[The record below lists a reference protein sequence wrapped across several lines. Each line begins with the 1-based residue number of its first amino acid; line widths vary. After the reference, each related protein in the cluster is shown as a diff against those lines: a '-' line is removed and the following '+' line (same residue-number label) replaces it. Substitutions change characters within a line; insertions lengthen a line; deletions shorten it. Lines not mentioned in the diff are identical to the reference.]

1 MKLQMVAM
9 GVYQVEVVNN
19 IVNKCKSRYGDRFK
33 YYLTGS
39 YARNEESF
47 KDYDIAIYDTENDN
61 RDWESLLKLFFN
73 KYQKDGKSIDAQI
86 SQYIPEVIKMTGKE
100 LYKNRD
106 RIVKRYT
113 YSDENLGKYN
123 GKVRKDWGYVK
134 YKNVNGNLWEKEVM
148 LVKPKHRLMG
158 LDKIK
163 RIYVEI

>member
-1 MKLQMVAM
+1 M
-9 GVYQVEVVNN
+9 EVVNN

-86 SQYIPEVIKMTGKE
+86 SQYIPEVMQMTGQE

-106 RIVKRYT
+106 RIVKRYV
-113 YSDENLGKYN
+113 YSDGTLEDWEYIKYN
-123 GKVRKDWGYVK
+123 NIY
-134 YKNVNGNLWEKEVM
+134 GNLWEKQIM
-148 LVKPKHRLMG
+148 LVKPKHRSMG
-158 LDKIK
+158 LDKIQ
-163 RIYVEI
+163 RIYMEI

>member
-1 MKLQMVAM
+1 M
-9 GVYQVEVVNN
+9 EVVNN

-86 SQYIPEVIKMTGKE
+86 SQYIPEVMQMTGQE

-106 RIVKRYT
+106 RIVKRYV
-113 YSDENLGKYN
+113 YSDETLEDWEYIKYN
-123 GKVRKDWGYVK
+123 NIY
-134 YKNVNGNLWEKEVM
+134 GNLWEKQIM
-148 LVKPKHRLMG
+148 LVKPKHRSMG
-158 LDKIK
+158 LDKIQ
-163 RIYVEI
+163 RIYMEI

>member
-1 MKLQMVAM
+1 MVDM
-9 GVYQVEVVNN
+9 EVHQVEVVNN

-86 SQYIPEVIKMTGKE
+86 SQYIPEVMQMTGQE

-106 RIVKRYT
+106 RIVKRYV
-113 YSDENLGKYN
+113 YSDGTLEDWEYIKYN
-123 GKVRKDWGYVK
+123 NIY
-134 YKNVNGNLWEKEVM
+134 GNLWEKQIM
-148 LVKPKHRLMG
+148 LVKPKHRSMG
-158 LDKIK
+158 LDKIQ
-163 RIYVEI
+163 RIYMEI